1 MDPMEIFK
9 PFSKE
14 ELNIKQKLSIT
25 RYYLLDRMD
34 YKTTVDFYE
43 KIVGRINDM
52 DLHISRNNIQVNDVM
67 AGSFTSW
74 EIAIEKIM
82 DVLKRDENKLSE
94 LFDAIWENVTKKK
107 NFTRDSHRFCI
118 LSPAINSCYV
128 ASYFA
133 E

>member
-1 MDPMEIFK
+1 MEIFK

-25 RYYLLDRMD
+25 RYYLLDRVD
-34 YKTTVDFYE
+34 YKTTVEFYE

-52 DLHISRNNIQVNDVM
+52 DLHISRNDVM

-82 DVLKRDENKLSE
+82 HVLKKDENKLSK
-94 LFDAIWENVTKKK
+94 LFDAIWENVTKR
-107 NFTRDSHRFCI
+107 N
-118 LSPAINSCYV
+118 
-128 ASYFA
+128 
-133 E
+133 

>member
-9 PFSKE
+9 PFSKK

-25 RYYLLDRMD
+25 RYYLLDRVD

-52 DLHISRNNIQVNDVM
+52 DLHISRNNIPVNDVM

-82 DVLKRDENKLSE
+82 DVLKKDENKLSE
-94 LFDAIWENVTKKK
+94 LFDAIWENVTKK
-107 NFTRDSHRFCI
+107 N
-118 LSPAINSCYV
+118 
-128 ASYFA
+128 
-133 E
+133 